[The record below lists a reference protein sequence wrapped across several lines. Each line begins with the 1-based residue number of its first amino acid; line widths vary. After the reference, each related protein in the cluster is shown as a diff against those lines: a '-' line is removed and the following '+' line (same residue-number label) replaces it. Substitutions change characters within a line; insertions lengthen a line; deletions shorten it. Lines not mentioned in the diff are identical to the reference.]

1 MPLFGAHFSVAGGLH
16 NAAVTAKRFKCPTF
30 QLFTKNASQWAA
42 PPLTDELVRLFKAAV
57 ADAKVTSVTAHD
69 SYLINLA
76 APGDELFEKSIN
88 AFVVELERAEAL
100 GLDYLVTHPGA
111 HVGSGEP
118 AALARVI
125 DGLNR
130 SAKRSAGFRV
140 KVLLETTAGQ
150 GTTLGWKFEHLH
162 TLLDGVT
169 EPERYGVCLDT
180 CHVFAAG
187 YDISTDEGYAD
198 TFGHFD
204 ELIGLDRLAVFH
216 VNDSVKGVGCRVDRH
231 ALLGKGKI
239 GNATFKRL
247 AADPRFADRPMI
259 LETPKED
266 DDGCEMDPVM
276 LKQLRG
282 YVSRQTKAAAG
293 AASTS

>member
-16 NAAVTAKRFKCPTF
+16 VAAETAKRFGCPAF

-42 PPLTDELVRLFKAAV
+42 PKLTDDQVRAFR
-57 ADAKVTSVTAHD
+57 D

-76 APGDELFEKSIN
+76 APSDELFRKSVE
-88 AFVVELERAEAL
+88 AFVVELERAEAI
-100 GLDYLVTHPGA
+100 GADFLVTHPGA
-111 HVGSGEP
+111 HVESGES
-118 AALARVI
+118 AGLARVVE
-125 DGLNR
+125 GLNL
-130 SAKRSAGFRV
+130 SLKRCGGFRV

-150 GTTLGWKFEHLH
+150 GTTLGWKFEHFR
-162 TLLDGVT
+162 TLLGGVA

-187 YDISTDEGYAD
+187 YDLSTEVGYAD
-198 TFGHFD
+198 TFAHFD
-204 ELIGLDRLAVFH
+204 EVIGLDRLAVFH

-231 ALLGKGKI
+231 AALGKGKI
-239 GNATFKRL
+239 GNGAFRRL
-247 AADPRFADRPMI
+247 VTDHRFADRPML

-266 DDGCEMDPVM
+266 DDGREMDPVH

-282 YVSRQTKAAAG
+282 YVRRVAG
-293 AASTS
+293 Q